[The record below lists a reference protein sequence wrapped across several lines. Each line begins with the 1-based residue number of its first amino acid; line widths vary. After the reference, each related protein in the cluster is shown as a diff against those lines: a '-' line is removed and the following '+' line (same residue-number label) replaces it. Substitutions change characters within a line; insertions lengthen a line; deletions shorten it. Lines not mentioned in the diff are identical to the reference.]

1 MLPSDSKSYRKVK
14 QESDRNFGLFFAI
27 VFAVIALL
35 PVLHSEPPR
44 LWPLFI
50 AVGFVGCAYLAPRL
64 LRPLNQ
70 LWSKLGLLLSHIV
83 NPVIMA
89 LVFYGMVVPTGLILH
104 AFGKDLLRLRREP
117 EIKSYWIEKPA
128 PPPGSMTKQF

>member
-1 MLPSDSKSYRKVK
+1 MLRTASEAYRKVK
-14 QESDRNFGLFFAI
+14 QGSDRNFGLLFAI
-27 VFAVIALL
+27 VFAVIALF
-35 PVLHSEPPR
+35 PFLHSEPPR
-44 LWPLFI
+44 LWPLPI
-50 AVGFVGCAYLAPRL
+50 AAGFVGCAYIAPRL

-70 LWSKLGLLLSHIV
+70 LWFRLGLLLHHIV

-89 LVFYGMVVPTGLILH
+89 LLFYGAVVPTGLILR

-117 EIKSYWIEKPA
+117 EIKSYWIEKSS